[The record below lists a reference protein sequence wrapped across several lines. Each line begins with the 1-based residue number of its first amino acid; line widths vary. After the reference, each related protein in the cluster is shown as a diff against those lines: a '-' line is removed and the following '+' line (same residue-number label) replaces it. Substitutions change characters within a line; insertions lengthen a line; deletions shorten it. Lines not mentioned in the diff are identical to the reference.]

1 MGQGRA
7 GLPVTNFNPFKT
19 KTAPRFVFG
28 DVGNFLPAPHPQFV
42 QSLALGRL
50 AVGWLRILINA
61 LHPPS
66 AIGALGEVRQTGSF
80 AARL

>member
-1 MGQGRA
+1 MGQGRV

-19 KTAPRFVFG
+19 E
-28 DVGNFLPAPHPQFV
+28 PHRALFSGMLGISNPPPDPQFV

-66 AIGALGEVRQTGSF
+66 AIGALGEVRQSGSF